1 MVREEHCS
9 LPRCEYCFACFDR
22 TKVFAMPSNYVVFS
36 FNTLNLISQYEC
48 NHINKQ
54 SDSFNENAND
64 KAASK
69 NNKDDPSSQMCRM
82 IQTAATVSS
91 QQQNSN
97 NDNINNNPTSI
108 EDDIALAAAIATQD
122 LPPGVSAHEQ
132 QEIMMRLL
140 TQQLRRRGDWDVDG
154 DGHVEGL
161 SPALEARLRDFE
173 FAQKKRRE
181 TYGSERPWGILGLY
195 DHLGECDE
203 SQERW

>member
-1 MVREEHCS
+1 MQS
-9 LPRCEYCFACFDR
+9 Y
-22 TKVFAMPSNYVVFS
+22 
-36 FNTLNLISQYEC
+36 Q
-48 NHINKQ
+48 NKQ

-69 NNKDDPSSQMCRM
+69 YNKDDPSSQMCRM

-91 QQQNSN
+91 QQQNSK